1 MSFQHQR
8 MRRLRQNPIL
18 RDMVADQVLRPEDFV
33 LPVFVRSGEDI
44 RHPILS
50 MPGQFQYSPDVLLEE
65 LSEWAAMGLRGILLF
80 GVVDAADKD
89 AVGSH
94 AHDPDNAVCTTLR
107 MVKRAGLKL
116 VLMTD
121 LCYCEYTDHGHCGPL
136 IKPSRG
142 RRKGVRGAKETAD
155 DDFGGVDNDATI
167 ERLAQQAVV
176 HCQAGADVVAPSG
189 MMDHA
194 VGSIRAGLDAAG
206 FTDRVIMGYS
216 VKYASAYYGP
226 FRDAAQSPPQ
236 FGDRRGYQMDFRRSA
251 AEAVHEAQL
260 DVDEGADMVM
270 VKPGMPYLDVLRQV
284 SASVSVPCAV
294 YQVSGEYAMFKAA
307 AQAGWLDEK
316 PAVLEAMHAFKR
328 AGASLIISY
337 YAIDLLNWINRSSTQ
352 GYIK

>member
-1 MSFQHQR
+1 MPYQHQR

-18 RDMVADQVLRPEDFV
+18 RDMVADHVLRPEDFI

-50 MPGQFQYSPDVLLEE
+50 MPGHFQYSPDVLLEE
-65 LSEWAAMGLRGILLF
+65 LSEWAAMGMRGVLLF
-80 GVVDAADKD
+80 GVVDAAEKD

-116 VLMTD
+116 LLITD

-136 IKPSRG
+136 IRPTRG
-142 RRKGVRGAKETAD
+142 RRKGGRSPKVSAD
-155 DDFGGVDNDATI
+155 AGFEGVDNDATI
-167 ERLAQQAVV
+167 ELLAQQAVV
-176 HCQAGADVVAPSG
+176 HCEAGADVVAPSG

-194 VGSIRAGLDAAG
+194 VRSIRSGLDGAE
-206 FTDRVIMGYS
+206 FTDRAIMGYS

-236 FGDRRGYQMDFRRSA
+236 FGDRRGYQMDFRRVSDEA
-251 AEAVHEAQL
+251 LREAEL
-260 DVDEGADMVM
+260 DIAEGADMVM
-270 VKPGMPYLDVLRQV
+270 VKPGMPYLDVLARV
-284 SASVSVPCAV
+284 STAVPVPCAV

-307 AQAGWLDEK
+307 SQAGWIDEK
-316 PAVLEAMHAFKR
+316 AAVMESMHAFKR
-328 AGASLIISY
+328 AGANLIISY
-337 YAIDLLNWINRSSTQ
+337 YSVDVLNWINRS
-352 GYIK
+352 

>member
-1 MSFQHQR
+1 
-8 MRRLRQNPIL
+8 
-18 RDMVADQVLRPEDFV
+18 MVADHALRPEDFI
-33 LPVFVRSGEDI
+33 LPLFVRNGEDI

-50 MPGQFQYSPDVLLEE
+50 MPGHYQYSPDVLLEE

-89 AVGSH
+89 ALGSH

-116 VLMTD
+116 LLITD

-136 IKPSRG
+136 IKPARG
-142 RRKGVRGAKETAD
+142 KRKSGRPPGAASAEIFD
-155 DDFGGVDNDATI
+155 GVDNDATI
-167 ERLAQQAVV
+167 ARLAQQAVV
-176 HCQAGADVVAPSG
+176 HCEAGADVVAPSG

-194 VGSIRAGLDAAG
+194 VASIRAGLDAAG
-206 FTDRVIMGYS
+206 FADRAIMGYS

-236 FGDRRGYQMDFRRSA
+236 FGDRRGYQMDFRRASK
-251 AEAVHEAQL
+251 EALREAQL

-270 VKPGMPYLDVLRQV
+270 IKPGMPYLDVLAQV
-284 SASVSVPCAV
+284 STAVSVPCAV

-316 PAVLEAMHAFKR
+316 AAVLEAMYAFKR
-328 AGASLIISY
+328 AGAKAIISY
-337 YAIDLLNWINRSSTQ
+337 YAADMLNWLSHP
-352 GYIK
+352 